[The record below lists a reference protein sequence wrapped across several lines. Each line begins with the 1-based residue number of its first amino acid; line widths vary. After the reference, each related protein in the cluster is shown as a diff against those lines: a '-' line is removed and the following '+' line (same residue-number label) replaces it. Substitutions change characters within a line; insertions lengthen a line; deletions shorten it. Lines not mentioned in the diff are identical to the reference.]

1 MKKLKKL
8 LSNVPYIWAFPILFL
23 AYFASYPAVDF
34 FNEIITKLV
43 GHEVEISFATFQ
55 IVLIGLMVFIASADF
70 SLGGIRFQI
79 PWIFNYYNSKKLC
92 SNDFQS
98 LTPWHRQLLL
108 FLYLA
113 LFMVSFALIIAA
125 V

>member
-1 MKKLKKL
+1 MKQLKSTLKDW
-8 LSNVPYIWAFPILFL
+8 PYLWVFPLLFL
-23 AYFASYPAVDF
+23 AYFASYPVVDF
-34 FNEIITKLV
+34 FNSAITSMV
-43 GHEVEISFATFQ
+43 GHEVEISYATFQ

-70 SLGGIRFQI
+70 SLGGIRFQA
-79 PWIFNYYNSKKLC
+79 PWIYKYYKSDYQC
-92 SNDFQS
+92 TNDFAQ
-98 LTPWHRQLLL
+98 LTSWQRQLLL